1 MALETEEEELKNGK
15 IVAIAPNKKPA
26 AAPKPAP
33 KKSPAQKAKRAKAEA
48 SKPKPA
54 PAAQKAPAIANT
66 AVLHRTSTAC
76 EMTGKRA
83 ETIKCLKDG
92 MTVETFRAAVA
103 KKFAKDESWN
113 SGRTLVVLKVAIAA
127 GLIKVATK

>member
-15 IVAIAPNKKPA
+15 IVAIAPNKKPV

-33 KKSPAQKAKRAKAEA
+33 KKSPAKKAKAEA

-113 SGRTLVVLKVAIAA
+113 SGRTLVVFKVAIAA
-127 GLIKVATK
+127 KLVTVGGTR

>member
-15 IVAIAPNKKPA
+15 IVAIAPNKKPV

-33 KKSPAQKAKRAKAEA
+33 KKSPAKKAKAEA

-127 GLIKVATK
+127 KLVTVGGTR